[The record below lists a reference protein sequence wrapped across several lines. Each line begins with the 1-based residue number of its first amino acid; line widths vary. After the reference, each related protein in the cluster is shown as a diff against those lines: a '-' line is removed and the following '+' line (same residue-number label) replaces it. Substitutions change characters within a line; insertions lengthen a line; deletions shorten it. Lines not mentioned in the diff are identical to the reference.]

1 MDFFYVSAWKFR
13 TFKHKPI
20 QIPDVDCK
28 IVDFL
33 VWIVQNLDL
42 IFEKCWLLRVNL
54 SKFGFRFW
62 KLITFTYQFEN
73 YGLLWVNLFNLWT
86 FEELWTFTGESFKM
100 WTSFLK
106 ILDSFRKILDLNV
119 WMPPIWIFPTVSFFW
134 KLEVL
139 WLFAG
144 NVRIAF
150 CYISKSND
158 RKVKFDLYMVNPNA
172 DRNSKTRWQF
182 SHLPTSLPITN
193 RMIHVN
199 VSLLCQ
205 NPKNYAWT
213 AQCASWKSY
222 IFPN

>member
-1 MDFFYVSAWKFR
+1 MDFYAKTYSNYGRCLKNCGLLQVNLLKCGHRFWKFW
-13 TFKHKPI
+13 TFLNSFR
-20 QIPDVDCK
+20 K
-28 IVDFL
+28 IVDF
-33 VWIVQNLDL
+33 
-42 IFEKCWLLRVNL
+42 
-54 SKFGFRFW
+54 
-62 KLITFTYQFEN
+62 
-73 YGLLWVNLFNLWT
+73 
-86 FEELWTFTGESFKM
+86 
-100 WTSFLK
+100 
-106 ILDSFRKILDLNV
+106 NV

-139 WLFAG
+139 WLFVG

-199 VSLLCQ
+199 LSLLCQ

-213 AQCASWKSY
+213 TQCASWKSY
-222 IFPN
+222 IFPNWWP